1 MRKFVWLF
9 VLFLAACAPPP
20 ASISTS
26 VAADVATTNPFNL
39 VVPTPPASDML
50 GENGRSYPEPS
61 TPAPMETAVPT
72 RQLANSWQTYHHPL
86 HNIGLAYPTHW
97 EQMINGTTIVLR
109 NQSSS
114 TQACTTAQPP
124 IELAFTSFTVDPNVT
139 TTNWLYGRLGG
150 ENRMVET
157 LEEGFTG
164 SYPSLLSIAKGEETA
179 VFTEILIR
187 FTPNTLLLIELST
200 PDTRFLPD
208 VQAIFNSLA
217 APDQPIVIPAAPPSD
232 TIPACNE

>member
-20 ASISTS
+20 AS
-26 VAADVATTNPFNL
+26 VTTTTPFNL
-39 VVPTPPASDML
+39 VLPTPLPSDVL

-61 TPAPMETAVPT
+61 TPSPLETAVPT
-72 RQLANSWQTYHHPL
+72 RQFATSWQTYHHPP

-97 EQMINGTTIVLR
+97 EQSVDGTAFVIR
-109 NQSSS
+109 NQSRM
-114 TQACTTAQPP
+114 TTHDCTTAQPL
-124 IELAFTSFTVDPNVT
+124 IELAFTSVTVDPNAT
-139 TTNWLYGRLGG
+139 TTNWLYSRLGT

-164 SYPSLLSIAKGEETA
+164 SYPSLLSISQREETA
-179 VFTEILIR
+179 VFSEILIR
-187 FTPNTLLLIELST
+187 FTPETLLLIELNT

-217 APDQPIVIPAAPPSD
+217 APNQPVVIPAAPPSD
-232 TIPACNE
+232 NPLVCN